1 MATRGKAAEQ
11 PVAPKLQLTP
21 AAIERGIARLGER
34 IVELRAF
41 NVASVP
47 NGNSPELTALSADIK
62 DTLERCFGENTSAY
76 KRFQSA
82 AHLQFR
88 PVVFGDN
95 YPQRHHYQDGA
106 RENIAQSIVLLESAQ
121 RTLQQDLED
130 ARHESAAPSESSV
143 VAPSVLSRRVFVVH
157 GHDGEARETV
167 ARFLAKLGFEPVI
180 LHEQANQGR
189 TIIEKFEAHGDVGFA
204 VVLLTPDDEGRA
216 KGGELQSR
224 ARQNVVLE
232 LGYFIGKLG
241 RGKVCAL
248 KRGELELP
256 SDYLGVVW
264 EKMDDGGGWRQALG
278 RELQAAGHA
287 IDWNQV
293 MRP

>member
-1 MATRGKAAEQ
+1 MTDRSPE
-11 PVAPKLQLTP
+11 
-21 AAIERGIARLGER
+21 AIKRGIARLQER
-34 IVELRAF
+34 IDELEAF
-41 NVASVP
+41 DVRTVHGAST
-47 NGNSPELTALSADIK
+47 PELVKLHTAILE
-62 DTLERCFGENTSAY
+62 TVERCFGKTSPNY
-76 KRFQSA
+76 GRLKFA
-82 AHLQFR
+82 ARLQPFSLGSYR
-88 PVVFGDN
+88 PD
-95 YPQRHHYQDGA
+95 HEYQA
-106 RENIAQSIVLLESAQ
+106 EVESNIDQAVVLLREGQ
-121 RTLQQDLED
+121 RVLGEDLVDLQHEQQAAD
-130 ARHESAAPSESSV
+130 ASSLTTG
-143 VAPSVLSRRVFVVH
+143 PLSRRVFVVH

-167 ARFLAKLGFEPVI
+167 ARFLAKLGFEPII

-241 RGKVCAL
+241 RSKVCAL

-264 EKMDDGGGWRQALG
+264 ERMDDGGGWRQALG

-287 IDWNQV
+287 IDWNVV
-293 MRP
+293 MRL

>member
-1 MATRGKAAEQ
+1 MTTRS
-11 PVAPKLQLTP
+11 PD
-21 AAIERGIARLGER
+21 AIERGIARLQER
-34 IVELRAF
+34 IDALKAF
-41 NVASVP
+41 DFQILTND
-47 NGNSPELTALSADIK
+47 GTLPELAALSAAIA
-62 DTLERCFGENTSAY
+62 DTLERCFGRDTPAY
-76 KRFQSA
+76 RRYKLATALRPMQSRSFGNEFYLRQEVREYFDRSVA
-82 AHLQFR
+82 LLQ
-88 PVVFGDN
+88 D
-95 YPQRHHYQDGA
+95 
-106 RENIAQSIVLLESAQ
+106 AQ
-121 RTLQQDLED
+121 RALREDLED
-130 ARHESAAPSESSV
+130 AEHAAPQPIEP
-143 VAPSVLSRRVFVVH
+143 AAALSRRVFVVH

-167 ARFLAKLGFEPVI
+167 ARFLTKLGFEPII

-204 VVLLTPDDEGRA
+204 VVLLTPDDEGRV

-278 RELQAAGHA
+278 RELQAAGHV
-287 IDWNQV
+287 IDWNMV